1 MFSLKGIPKYFPTTF
16 HLFRNFFVT
25 KICDYD
31 EDPENCIPSLELE
44 PGEYVSVF
52 SEI

>member
-1 MFSLKGIPKYFPTTF
+1 MHIQINELGTAMESIYSTG
-16 HLFRNFFVT
+16 